1 MQLQHS
7 LVSDDGPALGS
18 QMQILLTIH
27 FPLAFSSCFAAV
39 FVSPHCIATNANC
52 VFAYSF
58 ALCYYCLSFC
68 LICLAY
74 QRVLLIADNSRF
86 LFACT
91 VIIIGFRV
99 VVVFVRVCWWL

>member
-1 MQLQHS
+1 MLTVFLHI
-7 LVSDDGPALGS
+7 P
-18 QMQILLTIH
+18 LLYVIIVIVV
-27 FPLAFSSCFAAV
+27 A
-39 FVSPHCIATNANC
+39 
-52 VFAYSF
+52 
-58 ALCYYCLSFC
+58 CLSFC